1 MRFEDLEAQ
10 ARFEAK
16 NAKHNLKMIKRQA
29 ELIDPIKLKRNI
41 RWLNMMIWLHEC
53 EMHHAKVQKK
63 KARLAGRTPLS
74 TRLKYLVASILPL
87 DQDERKG
94 VKRYGL

>member
-1 MRFEDLEAQ
+1 MRIEDLEDQ

-16 NAKHNLKMIKRQA
+16 NAKRNLKMIKRQA

-41 RWLNMMIWLHEC
+41 RWLEMLIWLNEC
-53 EMHHAKVQKK
+53 EMHHVKEQKK

-74 TRLKYLVASILPL
+74 TRLKYLVASILRE
-87 DQDERKG
+87 DNHKHN
-94 VKRYGL
+94 KKMA